1 MLIQYAYIKPRSQF
15 GKQCFFGETDSIVQ
29 ENILPDPKLMRNY
42 IYMSHCHRGVQM
54 SKQFALHEMQTAS
67 KVTKESGMLHLEG
80 GWPKEINVKD
90 DETVLR
96 FRRRVVKNEYWAPKM
111 KTLTDPME
119 RCILQNN
126 VINIYKYYFD
136 DIEPTALVL
145 SYDIRTSNMYADPQ
159 PIVRPINHLSWSP
172 GAQNRLAAAYS
183 FMEFERKLS
192 NVNPSSYIWDIENPN
207 KPVICL
213 KSSSP
218 LLIVEF
224 NPRDPS
230 MLISGLMSG
239 QVCNWDIRIGAR
251 PVQMSHRQFS
261 HRNPANQTLWIQSKT
276 NKEFF
281 SASTDGAIKWWDIR
295 KMRQPTDELVMD
307 LDDPLRADILRAIGV
322 TKLQYEPSIGYRFL
336 AGMENGMVINIRRK
350 VMKPV
355 DKLAMRFNCHVGPVI
370 AIDRSPFSTKN
381 FLTVGDWTVK
391 IWSDDIR
398 EDCLITIREQN
409 ADLRG
414 GCWSRSRYSVFFT
427 INATGLLEVYDIL
440 NGVDSPVTTF
450 RVCNDSL
457 TTIAPHENGQLLAV
471 GSHDGNIYLVECS
484 NGHIT
489 NTKTDKANLI
499 AYLERCSRFEKI
511 VDARLKEMRLMQANI
526 HENSAMDRSAFI
538 SKKKGNNQEK
548 NKNNVLI
555 KGKGEHPKKK
565 SRMKRLE
572 KDDTFF
578 KELADSEA
586 AFFQTVK
593 KEFASYPRL
602 DPETEQMISLM
613 QETPRKRKILR
624 ESAKVEEK
632 ISNTAWLLKSRE
644 RIRTGKSISLTR
656 SLIEEIE
663 VDKEEVKEKAIAK
676 IEAPFI
682 KPIKIVKKRRGQI
695 LSKVCAVEVCKP
707 EICCA
712 DLEEKRKAELQI
724 QLASEEEKSSWVITQ
739 RRPKLFDF
747 EQKLPEHSSIEKRR
761 ILLEEGESLANVLA
775 DEVEEARR
783 EMRAWQERIAL
794 GKRDSWRPR
803 TIEVIHEKPEGKKK
817 EVGNGDVESPVRN
830 VEEGRMDF
838 RQLAETSSK
847 WKSAIGDKTLQARGK
862 REATKLDSHLEKC
875 AQEEET
881 YPTLSAY
888 TDESTET
895 VTTESTKR
903 SRGSDQ

>member
-15 GKQCFFGETDSIVQ
+15 GKQCFFGETDPIIQ

-42 IYMSHCHRGVQM
+42 IHTSHCHRGVQIP
-54 SKQFALHEMQTAS
+54 KQFALHEIQTAS

-90 DETVLR
+90 DEAVLR
-96 FRRRVVKNEYWAPKM
+96 FRRRVVKDEYWAPKM
-111 KTLTDPME
+111 KNLTNPME

-126 VINIYKYYFD
+126 IINIYEQYFD
-136 DIEPTALVL
+136 DIEPTSLVF
-145 SYDIRTSNMYADPQ
+145 SYGIRTSNMYTDPQ
-159 PIVRPINHLSWSP
+159 SIVRPINHLSWSP
-172 GAQNRLAAAYS
+172 DAQNRLAAAYS

-207 KPVICL
+207 KPVLCMR
-213 KSSSP
+213 SSSP
-218 LLIVEF
+218 LIIVEF

-239 QVCNWDIRIGAR
+239 QVCNWDIRIGDR

-261 HRNPANQTLWIQSKT
+261 HRNPANQALWIQSKT

-307 LDDPLRADILRAIGV
+307 LDNPLRADILRAIGV
-322 TKLQYEPSIGYRFL
+322 TKLQYEPSIGHRFL
-336 AGMENGMVINIRRK
+336 AGLENGMVINIRRK
-350 VMKPV
+350 VTKPV

-370 AIDRSPFSTKN
+370 AIDRSPFSVKN
-381 FLTVGDWTVK
+381 FLTVGDWIVK
-391 IWSDDIR
+391 IWSDDTK
-398 EDCLITIREQN
+398 EDSLITIREQN

-440 NGVDSPVTTF
+440 NGVASPVTTF

-484 NGHIT
+484 DGHIT

-499 AYLERCSRFEKI
+499 AYLESCSRFGKT
-511 VDARLKEMRLMQANI
+511 VDTRLKEMRLMQASI
-526 HENSAMDRSAFI
+526 HEDSASDRSAFI
-538 SKKKGNNQEK
+538 LKKKGNQEK
-548 NKNNVLI
+548 NKNKAPV
-555 KGKGEHPKKK
+555 KEKGEQPKKK

-578 KELADSEA
+578 EELADSEA

-593 KEFASYPRL
+593 KEFATYPKL
-602 DPETEQMISLM
+602 DPEIEQMISLM
-613 QETPRKRKILR
+613 QETPRKKKILR
-624 ESAKVEEK
+624 ESATVEKK
-632 ISNTAWLLKSRE
+632 IIKTEQRQPKSRGE
-644 RIRTGKSISLTR
+644 RTRAVRPISSTR
-656 SLIEEIE
+656 SLTEGIE
-663 VDKEEVKEKAIAK
+663 VDKEEDEKEAAAK
-676 IEAPFI
+676 IEVPFI
-682 KPIKIVKKRRGQI
+682 KPKKIVKKRRGQI

-712 DLEEKRKAELQI
+712 DLEE
-724 QLASEEEKSSWVITQ
+724 
-739 RRPKLFDF
+739 
-747 EQKLPEHSSIEKRR
+747 
-761 ILLEEGESLANVLA
+761 
-775 DEVEEARR
+775 
-783 EMRAWQERIAL
+783 
-794 GKRDSWRPR
+794 
-803 TIEVIHEKPEGKKK
+803 GKKK
-817 EVGNGDVESPVRN
+817 KVGNGDVESPVRN
-830 VEEGRMDF
+830 VEEGRRDF

-875 AQEEET
+875 AQEET
-881 YPTLSAY
+881 HPTLSAY
-888 TDESTET
+888 IESTET
-895 VTTESTKR
+895 VTTVSTKH
-903 SRGSDQ
+903 SEGSDQ

>member
-15 GKQCFFGETDSIVQ
+15 GKQCFFGRTDSIVQ
-29 ENILPDPKLMRNY
+29 ENILPDSKLMRDY
-42 IYMSHCHRGVQM
+42 VHVSHCHRGVQM
-54 SKQFALHEMQTAS
+54 SKQLALHEMQTVS
-67 KVTKESGMLHLEG
+67 KVTKENGMLHLEG

-90 DETVLR
+90 DEAVLR
-96 FRRRVVKNEYWAPKM
+96 FRRRVMRDEYWAPKM
-111 KTLTDPME
+111 KNLTNPME

-126 VINIYKYYFD
+126 IINIYEHYFD
-136 DIEPTALVL
+136 DMESTAQVL
-145 SYDIRTSNMYADPQ
+145 SRDMRTLNMYADPQ

-172 GAQNRLAAAYS
+172 SAQNRLAAAYS

-192 NVNPSSYIWDIENPN
+192 NVNPSSYIWDIENPI

-213 KSSSP
+213 RSSSP

-224 NPRDPS
+224 NSHDSS

-239 QVCNWDIRIGAR
+239 QVCNWDIRIGDR

-261 HRNPANQTLWIQSKT
+261 HRNPANQTLWIQSKS
-276 NKEFF
+276 NNEFF

-295 KMRQPTDELVMD
+295 KMRQPTEELVID

-322 TKLQYEPSIGYRFL
+322 TKLQPNIGDRFL

-350 VMKPV
+350 AMNPV

-370 AIDRSPFSTKN
+370 AIDRNPFFTKN

-391 IWSDDIR
+391 IWSEDIR
-398 EDCLITIREQN
+398 EGYLITIREQN

-440 NGVDSPVTTF
+440 SGVASPVTTF

-457 TTIAPHENGQLLAV
+457 TTITPHENGQLLAV

-484 NGHIT
+484 DGHIINT
-489 NTKTDKANLI
+489 NTDKANLT
-499 AYLERCSRFEKI
+499 AYFERCSRFKKI
-511 VDARLKEMRLMQANI
+511 VDAQLKEIRLMQPSI
-526 HENSAMDRSAFI
+526 HEDSAMDRSVFI
-538 SKKKGNNQEK
+538 SMKKGNNREKSK
-548 NKNNVLI
+548 NKMLVKE
-555 KGKGEHPKKK
+555 KGDLPKKK

-578 KELADSEA
+578 EELVDSEA

-593 KEFASYPRL
+593 KEFASYPKL

-613 QETPRKRKILR
+613 QETLRKKKIMR
-624 ESAKVEEK
+624 DSAKVEEK
-632 ISNTAWLLKSRE
+632 INKNAQKLVKNKERKRALKD
-644 RIRTGKSISLTR
+644 KSAISLTR
-656 SLIEEIE
+656 SLIKKIK
-663 VDKEEVKEKAIAK
+663 VDKEKDEAVAK

-682 KPIKIVKKRRGQI
+682 KPKGIVKDRQRQI

-712 DLEEKRKAELQI
+712 DLEEKRKTELQT
-724 QLASEEEKSSWVITQ
+724 QVASEEEKYSWIIAQ
-739 RRPKLFDF
+739 RRRKLFDF
-747 EQKLPEHSSIEKRR
+747 QEKLPEHSSIEKRR
-761 ILLEEGESLANVLA
+761 ILLEEDEPLANVLA
-775 DEVEEARR
+775 DKVEEARR
-783 EMRAWQERIAL
+783 EMRAWQKRIAL
-794 GKRDSWRPR
+794 SKRDSWRPR
-803 TIEVIHEKPEGKKK
+803 TIEVIHEKPEGKKM

-830 VEEGRMDF
+830 VKEERTDF

-847 WKSAIGDKTLQARGK
+847 WKSAIGDKTLQVRGK
-862 REATKLDSHLEKC
+862 REAMKLDSHLEKC
-875 AQEEET
+875 AQGEET
-881 YPTLSAY
+881 HPTLFTC
-888 TDESTET
+888 TDESTEMI
-895 VTTESTKR
+895 TTKLTKR

>member
-29 ENILPDPKLMRNY
+29 ENILPDPELMRNY
-42 IYMSHCHRGVQM
+42 IHMSHCHRGVQM
-54 SKQFALHEMQTAS
+54 SKQFALHETQTAS

-90 DETVLR
+90 DEAVLR
-96 FRRRVVKNEYWAPKM
+96 FRRRVVKDEYWAPKM
-111 KTLTDPME
+111 KNLTDPME
-119 RCILQNN
+119 RCVLQNN
-126 VINIYKYYFD
+126 VINIYEHYFD
-136 DIEPTALVL
+136 DIEPRALVL
-145 SYDIRTSNMYADPQ
+145 SRGIRTSNMYADPQ

-213 KSSSP
+213 RSSSP

-239 QVCNWDIRIGAR
+239 QVCNWDIRIGDR

-261 HRNPANQTLWIQSKT
+261 HSLPFRCQIVISVTTISSPVLTDDVQKKSGEPDALDSIQ
-276 NKEFF
+276 
-281 SASTDGAIKWWDIR
+281 D
-295 KMRQPTDELVMD
+295 Q
-307 LDDPLRADILRAIGV
+307 
-322 TKLQYEPSIGYRFL
+322 RFL
-336 AGMENGMVINIRRK
+336 AGMENGMVINVRRK

-355 DKLAMRFNCHVGPVI
+355 DKLTMKFNCHVGPVI
-370 AIDRSPFSTKN
+370 AIDRSPFFTKN

-484 NGHIT
+484 NGHII
-489 NTKTDKANLI
+489 NSKTDKANLT
-499 AYLERCSRFEKI
+499 AYLERCSRFEKT
-511 VDARLKEMRLMQANI
+511 VDARLKEMQVSI
-526 HENSAMDRSAFI
+526 HEDSATDRSAFI

-548 NKNNVLI
+548 SKNKTLVKE
-555 KGKGEHPKKK
+555 KGNHRKKK

-578 KELADSEA
+578 EELGGSET

-593 KEFASYPRL
+593 KEFATYPRL

-613 QETPRKRKILR
+613 QETLRKKKILR

-632 ISNTAWLLKSRE
+632 ISKTGQILKYKE
-644 RIRTGKSISLTR
+644 KIKVLKDKSAISLTR

-663 VDKEEVKEKAIAK
+663 VDKEEDEEEAVAK
-676 IEAPFI
+676 IDAPFI
-682 KPIKIVKKRRGQI
+682 KPKKIVKKRRGQI

-712 DLEEKRKAELQI
+712 DLEE
-724 QLASEEEKSSWVITQ
+724 
-739 RRPKLFDF
+739 
-747 EQKLPEHSSIEKRR
+747 
-761 ILLEEGESLANVLA
+761 
-775 DEVEEARR
+775 
-783 EMRAWQERIAL
+783 
-794 GKRDSWRPR
+794 
-803 TIEVIHEKPEGKKK
+803 GKKK

-830 VEEGRMDF
+830 VEEERTDF
-838 RQLAETSSK
+838 RQLVETSSK
-847 WKSAIGDKTLQARGK
+847 WKSAIGNKTLQVRGK
-862 REATKLDSHLEKC
+862 REAMKLDSHLEKC
-875 AQEEET
+875 AQGEET
-881 YPTLSAY
+881 HPTLSAC
-888 TDESTET
+888 TDESMET